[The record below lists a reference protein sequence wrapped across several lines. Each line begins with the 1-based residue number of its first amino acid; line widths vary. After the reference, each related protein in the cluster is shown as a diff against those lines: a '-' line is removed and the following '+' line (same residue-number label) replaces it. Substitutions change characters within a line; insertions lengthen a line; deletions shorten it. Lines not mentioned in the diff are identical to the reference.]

1 MQRTGEGFAPPV
13 QCSVQDRA
21 KEGCQLW
28 PYGHVFYWE
37 PEWSSPM
44 YTSYSI
50 FWLKG
55 LHCGISETKGG
66 SGGDGRE
73 GGWGGEGGHSLYIL
87 QKGRFDC
94 F

>member
-1 MQRTGEGFAPPV
+1 M

-28 PYGHVFYWE
+28 PYGHVFYLE

-50 FWLKG
+50 FRLKG
-55 LHCGISETKGG
+55 LHFREAKGG
-66 SGGDGRE
+66 AGGRGGRGE
-73 GGWGGEGGHSLYIL
+73 GGGHSLYIL
-87 QKGRFDC
+87 QKRRFDC

>member
-1 MQRTGEGFAPPV
+1 M

-44 YTSYSI
+44 YTLYSI
-50 FWLKG
+50 FRLNG
-55 LHCGISETKGG
+55 LHFRVAKGG
-66 SGGDGRE
+66 SGGDG
-73 GGWGGEGGHSLYIL
+73 GDGGEGGGEGGGHSMYIL
-87 QKGRFDC
+87 
-94 F
+94 